1 MLPNKW
7 EVVMKKQKVHE
18 GAEENSK
25 REKDSS
31 ATGMCLGL
39 CIGTGLGI
47 IAGVLMDDVGLGLC
61 LGISTG
67 MCVGLAAG
75 SFGGGTE
82 TISKSCRP
90 GLLLQF
96 ASCAENST

>member
-1 MLPNKW
+1 MLPNKQ

-25 REKDSS
+25 PEKDSS
-31 ATGMCLGL
+31 ATGMCLGIS
-39 CIGTGLGI
+39 IGSGLGI
-47 IAGVLMDDVGLGLC
+47 LTGVLIDNIGLGLC

-75 SFGGGTE
+75 SFGGRRND
-82 TISKSCRP
+82 K
-90 GLLLQF
+90 
-96 ASCAENST
+96 